1 MNEFDSNNLSNMLR
15 RKNEAYKAAVKAA
28 EEAKQKEIEMRKA
41 SQEAHARAMWEAKLA
56 ENELKSDKCAVAQ
69 VSFLIYVFDIV
80 LMMVL
85 IGTGAVVTDIAQ
97 SMIPIT
103 LSGILAVMFVPL
115 IHMILNCYIVERI
128 YNKGKH

>member
-15 RKNEAYKAAVKAA
+15 RKNEAYKTAVKAA
-28 EEAKQKEIEMRKA
+28 EEAKQNEIKMRKA
-41 SQEAHARAMWEAKLA
+41 SQEAHARAVWEAKVA
-56 ENELKSDKCAVAQ
+56 ENELKNDKCAVAQ

-97 SMIPIT
+97 SMIPIV
-103 LSGILAVMFVPL
+103 LSAILALMFVPL
-115 IHMILNCYIVERI
+115 IHMILNCYIAERI